1 MIGTK
6 LAFAAAALAVTGA
19 TAEAEDAVGGRA
31 WDGLYAGVHAGG
43 AISPFRDEVY
53 GEGGYGGTATGLI
66 AGGQIGFNAHIVGAI
81 VAGLEAS
88 ASWDHIRG
96 PGDEDVWDVAFAQ
109 GWEAA
114 LRARLGFEHGRLM
127 PYLAAGVAVTNA
139 WADYGPVESYTVMGL
154 TAGAGVA
161 FMLGER
167 TSAFVEVNH
176 TDFGT
181 RTYGYDLHLTEDAMR
196 IGLNVQFPN

>member
-1 MIGTK
+1 MIGTR

-19 TAEAEDAVGGRA
+19 IAEAEDAVERRA
-31 WDGLYAGVHAGG
+31 WDGFYAGVHAGG
-43 AISPFRDEVY
+43 AVSPFRDEVY
-53 GEGGYGGTATGLI
+53 DGYYGGTATGLI
-66 AGGQIGFNAHIVGAI
+66 AGGQIGFNAHVVGGI

-88 ASWDHIRG
+88 ASWDQIRG
-96 PGDEDVWDVAFAQ
+96 PGDEWDVAFAQ

-114 LRARLGFEHGRLM
+114 LRARLGFDHGRFM

-139 WADYGPVESYTVMGL
+139 WADYGAVESYTVMGL

-161 FMLGER
+161 FMPGER

-181 RTYGYDLHLTEDAMR
+181 RTYGYDLHLTEYAAR
-196 IGLNVQFPN
+196 IGLNVQFRD